1 MKYKYFLFDW
11 DGSLANTL
19 CDWVMVHKQV
29 LEKFGVQVSDEV
41 VAEETLGRLDVR
53 ELGIVDTDAFVVEV
67 VKEILPKMNS
77 AEMNPGALEIL
88 RTIKNDG
95 GKTGVVTD
103 SRWEWLET
111 AVKKNGVGDLIDVFV
126 TRDDVRSRKPDP
138 EGIEKALSRINGR
151 PHEALMIGDN
161 WRDVEAG
168 RAASVDSCL
177 YFPEKYYGVYKKEE
191 QWGLGATFVVSDF
204 EELKKIM

>member
-88 RTIKNDG
+88 
-95 GKTGVVTD
+95 
-103 SRWEWLET
+103 
-111 AVKKNGVGDLIDVFV
+111 
-126 TRDDVRSRKPDP
+126 
-138 EGIEKALSRINGR
+138 
-151 PHEALMIGDN
+151 
-161 WRDVEAG
+161 
-168 RAASVDSCL
+168 
-177 YFPEKYYGVYKKEE
+177 
-191 QWGLGATFVVSDF
+191 
-204 EELKKIM
+204 